1 MKSFFKELFLYNTH
15 ANQELI
21 AALGKPS
28 GYDLKQSTKLLGHI
42 LNAHQRWNDKFL
54 PQATLFDPW
63 EIHAIQALADIDRR
77 NLEQSMR
84 ILDEVNL
91 DQPVQY
97 TTRNGQAFNNSAR
110 DILFHIIH
118 HSNYHRA
125 QIATEFRHAGLEPV
139 ITDYIFYKMTNR

>member
-1 MKSFFKELFLYNTH
+1 MKSFFKELFQYNTH

-21 AALGKPS
+21 KALGKPS
-28 GYDLKQSTKLLGHI
+28 EYDLKQSEKLLSHI

-54 PQATLFDPW
+54 PQAPLFDPW
-63 EIHAIQALADIDRR
+63 ELHATPALEDIDRK
-77 NLEQSMR
+77 NMEQSMR

-91 DQPVQY
+91 DQHVQY
-97 TTRNGQAFNNSAR
+97 IIRNGQAFNNSAR

-139 ITDYIFYKMTNR
+139 ITDYIFYKMTKQ